1 MSVEMVAGQA
11 FAVVTAIPVGYLTV
25 GTAAA
30 IALHNVRERHGL
42 LLEGSEADAP
52 PGRKPREGKTPE
64 WCEWMTAKQ
73 LPYWLGLGPATVE
86 SALNIGEKLPVRK

>member
-1 MSVEMVAGQA
+1 MVAGQA

-25 GTAAA
+25 GTAVA
-30 IALHNVRERHGL
+30 IELHNVRERHGL

-52 PGRKPREGKTPE
+52 PGRMPREGKTPE
-64 WCEWMTAKQ
+64 WREWMTAIQ

-86 SALNIGEKLPVRK
+86 YALNIGDKLPDRK